1 MTSPESVGEVEHRLG
16 EPGGKLLVLLSNSE
30 VALLADGGKSGLGGK
45 LLVRE
50 GDNPDPG

>member
-1 MTSPESVGEVEHRLG
+1 MTSPERAGEVEHRLG

-30 VALLADGGKSGLGGK
+30 VALLVEGGKSGLGGK